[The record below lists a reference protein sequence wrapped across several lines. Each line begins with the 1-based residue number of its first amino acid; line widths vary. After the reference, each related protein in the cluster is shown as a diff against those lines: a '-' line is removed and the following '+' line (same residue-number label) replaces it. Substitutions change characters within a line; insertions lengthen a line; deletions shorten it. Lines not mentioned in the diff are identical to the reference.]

1 VIVGMMALFW
11 SIAHA
16 PLAVMLM
23 VAEMTGN
30 LSMLA
35 PAMIAVGLASILVG
49 KNTIYTSQ
57 VDTRA
62 DSPAH
67 RLQMSVP
74 LLATLAVSQAM
85 EPLRVFL
92 TPGSLL
98 HEAEHMLANQT
109 ISGAPVLDQR
119 GILRGILTQR
129 DIERVPLAERD
140 QHRVEENMT
149 TDIQVIHPDDT
160 LDDALEHLTSQR
172 LSWMPV
178 VDIEASQENRK
189 VLGIL
194 SVTDIVRAYR
204 LSLSKDLRRMRSLVK
219 GTVMLETRIEP
230 GMPLAHHNLREAHL
244 PKDCLVVSIRRDDE
258 LLFPRGGTDI
268 LPGDMVTFLVNP
280 QGEALLHAY
289 LRADPIPAQEPLPAD

>member
-1 VIVGMMALFW
+1 MMALFGG
-11 SIAHA
+11 IAHA
-16 PLAVMLM
+16 PLAEMLM

-35 PAMIAVGLASILVG
+35 PAMIAVGIASILVG
-49 KNTIYTSQ
+49 KNSIYTSQ

-74 LLATLAVSQAM
+74 LLSTLAVSQAM
-85 EPLRVFL
+85 EPLRTFL
-92 TPGSLL
+92 APTLSVS
-98 HEAEHMLANQT
+98 EAERVLIDQT
-109 ISGAPVLDQR
+109 ISGVPVLDQR

-129 DIERVPLAERD
+129 DIQAVPLEERD
-140 QHRVEENMT
+140 QHQVEEYMT
-149 TDIQVIHPDDT
+149 REAQVIYPEDT
-160 LDDALEHLTSQR
+160 LDDALEHLTSR
-172 LSWMPV
+172 RISWMPV
-178 VDIEASQENRK
+178 VDIEAAQENRR

-219 GTVMLETRIEP
+219 GTVMLETRIEER
-230 GMPLAHHNLREAHL
+230 MPLAHHTLREAHL

-289 LRADPIPAQEPLPAD
+289 LKTDLLPAPEPISAD